1 MIHFAVLGVLVLAA
15 LVVVVV
21 VAEAPVEALGE
32 ALVVLALMA
41 SAQMH
46 HKTVAKVPQAVL

>member
-15 LVVVVV
+15 LAVVV